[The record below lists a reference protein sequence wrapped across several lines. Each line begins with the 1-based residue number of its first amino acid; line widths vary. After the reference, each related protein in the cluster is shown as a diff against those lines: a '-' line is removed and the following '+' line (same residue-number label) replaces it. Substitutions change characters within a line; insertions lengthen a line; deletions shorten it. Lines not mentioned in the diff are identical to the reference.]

1 MKKCLIALGLALTM
15 AAQVAAALDTADVL
29 ERATQ
34 ELMDATAPGERAVWE
49 HWTDAALT
57 YVSEDNEVK
66 DRAGL
71 LADLQPLPVGSSGWI
86 TVEEFRCHD
95 FGGFAITT
103 YVLDEHETVEEQA
116 LHARYRASD
125 TWRRTRAGWRV
136 VAMQVYAI
144 PQDPPADVSGR
155 GALAEFAGVYSLS
168 ERTRQVLRVLAG
180 RLLAERAG
188 RAPQTLVRESGD
200 VFFTP
205 GRPRTRRVFQR
216 GSDGAVQGFAERREG
231 SDLTWRKLS
240 AEVPAPSA
248 AP

>member
-1 MKKCLIALGLALTM
+1 MGKCLTALVLALT
-15 AAQVAAALDTADVL
+15 AAAGAAAADGTTRAL
-29 ERATQ
+29 EHATQ

-49 HWTDAALT
+49 HWTDPALT

-71 LADLQPLPVGSSGWI
+71 LADLQPLPAGSFGWI
-86 TVEEFRCHD
+86 TVEEFRCRD
-95 FGGFAITT
+95 FGDFAITT
-103 YVLDEHETVEEQA
+103 YVLDEHETVEDQA
-116 LHARYRASD
+116 LHARYRGSD

-144 PQDPPADVSGR
+144 PQDPPADASDR
-155 GALAEFAGVYSLS
+155 GALADFQGVYSLS
-168 ERTRQVLRVLAG
+168 ERTRQVVRAADG

-188 RAPQTLVRESGD
+188 RAPQPLVRESGD

-205 GRPRTRRVFQR
+205 GRPRTRRIFQR
-216 GSDGAVQGFAERREG
+216 GRDGTVQGFAERREG
-231 SDLTWRKLS
+231 SDLTWRKVS